1 VWSGQ
6 MKVKTIEF
14 IISAVE
20 ENDYP
25 KDGLPQVVFS
35 GRSNVGKSSFINAL
49 LNKKNIARVSQ
60 TPGKT
65 RLINFFLINQS
76 FYFVDIPGY
85 GYAKVSHDEM
95 IKFAT
100 MIDAYLKSKKA
111 SLAVL
116 LLDIR
121 RKPTEDDLLMYE
133 FFKSF
138 DYPVL
143 LVLTK
148 ADKLSN
154 NQIYKQKRVIKKELN
169 IDETDRMIEYSIHS
183 KVNHDDIWSIIEN
196 YVGDE
201 DGSQL

>member
-1 VWSGQ
+1 
-6 MKVKTIEF
+6 MKVKTSEF

-20 ENDYP
+20 EKDYP
-25 KDGLPQVVFS
+25 KDGMPQVVFS

-85 GYAKVSHDEM
+85 GYAKVTHDEM

-121 RKPTEDDLLMYE
+121 RKPTEDDLLMYD

-154 NQIYKQKRVIKKELN
+154 NQIYKQKRVIKKALD
-169 IDETDRMIEYSIHS
+169 IDETDQMIEYSIHS
-183 KVNHDDIWSIIEN
+183 KVNHDEIWSIIEK
-196 YVGDE
+196 YVGDD

>member
-6 MKVKTIEF
+6 MKVKTSEF

-20 ENDYP
+20 EKDYP
-25 KDGLPQVVFS
+25 RDGLPQVVFS

>member
-1 VWSGQ
+1 
-6 MKVKTIEF
+6 MKLTSSEF

-20 ENDYP
+20 QSDYP
-25 KDGLPQVVFS
+25 KDGRPQIVFS

-65 RLINFFLINQS
+65 RLINFFLINKD

-85 GYAKVSHDEM
+85 GYAKVSHSEM

-100 MIDAYLKSKKA
+100 MIDAYLQSKQA
-111 SLAVL
+111 VLAVL

-121 RKPTEDDLLMYE
+121 RKPSEDDLLMYQ

-138 DYPVL
+138 GYDVL
-143 LVLTK
+143 VVLTK

-154 NQIYKQKRVIKKELN
+154 NQIFKQKRIIKQALD
-169 IDETDRMIEYSIHS
+169 IDDLDQMIEYSIHS
-183 KVNHDDIWSIIEN
+183 KVNHDKIWSLIET
-196 YVGDE
+196 YVGEAHDH
-201 DGSQL
+201 

>member
-1 VWSGQ
+1 
-6 MKVKTIEF
+6 MKVKTSEF

-20 ENDYP
+20 EKDYP

>member
-1 VWSGQ
+1 
-6 MKVKTIEF
+6 MKLTSSEF

-20 ENDYP
+20 QSDYP
-25 KDGLPQVVFS
+25 KDGRPQIVFS

-65 RLINFFLINQS
+65 RLINFFLINKD

-85 GYAKVSHDEM
+85 GYAKVSHSEM

-100 MIDAYLKSKKA
+100 MIDAYLQSKQA
-111 SLAVL
+111 VLAVL

-121 RKPTEDDLLMYE
+121 RKPSEDDLLMYQ

-138 DYPVL
+138 GYDVL
-143 LVLTK
+143 VVLTK

-154 NQIYKQKRVIKKELN
+154 NQIFKQKRIIKQTLD
-169 IDETDRMIEYSIHS
+169 IDDLDQMIEYSIHS
-183 KVNHDDIWSIIEN
+183 KVNHDKIWSLIET
-196 YVGDE
+196 YVGEAHDH
-201 DGSQL
+201 